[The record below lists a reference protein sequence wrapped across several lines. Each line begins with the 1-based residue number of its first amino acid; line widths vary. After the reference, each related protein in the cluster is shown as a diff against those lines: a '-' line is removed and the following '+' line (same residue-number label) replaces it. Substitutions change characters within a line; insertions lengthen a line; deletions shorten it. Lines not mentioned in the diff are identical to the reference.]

1 MVPKSTREA
10 LVMAAAE
17 LLDRGGP
24 AAVTL
29 REVGR
34 RAGVSHNAPY
44 KHFESKAALLASIAA
59 RELERRERTA
69 ARDPEPGP
77 DAAHVAMLRYVRWA
91 LHHPER
97 FRLTFG
103 PWGIDNSE
111 LTEAATHARGR
122 FIRAV
127 QAAQASGRLPEADPE
142 RMSALLLA
150 SAHGA
155 VQLQLSGHLSRQGK
169 GRAAAK
175 DLVDDLFKYLGGAS
189 HQSRPR

>member
-1 MVPKSTREA
+1 LEATVPKTTRES
-10 LVMAAAE
+10 LVAAAAE

-44 KHFESKAALLASIAA
+44 KHFENKAALLAAIAA
-59 RELERRERTA
+59 RELERRESMA
-69 ARDPEPGP
+69 PDEEESAP
-77 DAAHVAMLRYVRWA
+77 DAAHAAMLRYVRWA

-103 PWGIDNSE
+103 PWSTENNE
-111 LTEAATHARGR
+111 LTEAATHARAR

-127 QAAQASGRLPEADPE
+127 QAAQAAGRLPQADPE

-150 SAHGA
+150 LAHGA

-175 DLVDDLFKYLGGAS
+175 NLVDDLFRYLGGTS
-189 HQSRPR
+189 H

>member
-1 MVPKSTREA
+1 VLRTTREA
-10 LVMAAAE
+10 LLIAAAE

-29 REVGR
+29 REVGQ

-44 KHFESKAALLASIAA
+44 KHFENKAALLAAVAA
-59 RELERRERTA
+59 RELKRRESMASDEEKSAPDTA
-69 ARDPEPGP
+69 Y
-77 DAAHVAMLRYVRWA
+77 VAMLRYVRWA
-91 LHHPER
+91 LQYPER

-103 PWGIDNSE
+103 PWSTENKE
-111 LTEAATHARGR
+111 LRDAATRARSR

-127 QAAQASGRLPEADPE
+127 QAAQVAGRLPKADPE

-150 SAHGA
+150 LVHGA

-175 DLVDDLFKYLGGAS
+175 DLVDDLFKHLGGTS
-189 HQSRPR
+189 Y